1 MRLRLMALAAVVTT
15 LSACSAAPPSP
26 SVPRLPQASGSTAA
40 VDPDSDPD
48 ENPNGATGDASGARR
63 AALHDAAEC
72 IRQHGAP
79 RYQDP
84 VLTADGQV
92 YTDARTLH
100 DSVDEA
106 ALEDIETACGELIR
120 AARFSPDDQAPAP
133 PKLVQAGVQVAECMR
148 ANGLPGIKDPT
159 ANTPFTPGHGFGHSP
174 EEMPGGKDDT
184 FMRAGNACKSQ
195 IDELNRLSSL
205 GNLDDA

>member
-1 MRLRLMALAAVVTT
+1 MALAAVVTT
-15 LSACSAAPPSP
+15 LSACTAAPPSP
-26 SVPRLPQASGSTAA
+26 SVPRLPQATGSSAA
-40 VDPDSDPD
+40 ADPGGDPD
-48 ENPNGATGDASGARR
+48 ENPNGTTGDASAARR

-184 FMRAGNACKSQ
+184 FMRARDACKSQ